1 MKDQVVPRVV
11 AKLLIPYM
19 LLYALYVQWHGD
31 YGPGGGF
38 QAGVIFAAA
47 VILYALIFDL
57 GNAQRAIRP
66 WVVNL
71 LVPLGLLL
79 FIGVGIATILKG
91 GVFLEYGVL
100 EHDPVH
106 GQHLGILLVE
116 LGVGTTVAG
125 VMLTIFYGFG
135 EVVRG

>member
-11 AKLLIPYM
+11 AKLLIPYI

-57 GNAQRAIRP
+57 ADAQRAVRP

-79 FIGVGIATILKG
+79 YIGG

-125 VMLTIFYGFG
+125 VMLTVFYGFG

>member
-57 GNAQRAIRP
+57 GKAQRAIRP

-79 FIGVGIATILKG
+79 YIGVGIVPILKG

>member
-1 MKDQVVPRVV
+1 MKGQIVPRVV
-11 AKLLIPYM
+11 AKLLIPYI
-19 LLYALYVQWHGD
+19 LLYAFYVQWHGD

-47 VILYALIFDL
+47 VILYALVFDL
-57 GNAQRAIRP
+57 GTAQKAVPPQI
-66 WVVNL
+66 VSF

-79 FIGVGIATILKG
+79 FIGVGITAILKG
-91 GVFLEYGVL
+91 GVFLEYGML

-125 VMLTIFYGFG
+125 VMITIFYGFG
-135 EVVRG
+135 EAVRG

>member
-11 AKLLIPYM
+11 AKLLIPYI

-31 YGPGGGF
+31 YSPGGGF

-57 GNAQRAIRP
+57 ADAQRAVRP

-79 FIGVGIATILKG
+79 YIGVGIVTILKG

-125 VMLTIFYGFG
+125 VMLTVFYGFG